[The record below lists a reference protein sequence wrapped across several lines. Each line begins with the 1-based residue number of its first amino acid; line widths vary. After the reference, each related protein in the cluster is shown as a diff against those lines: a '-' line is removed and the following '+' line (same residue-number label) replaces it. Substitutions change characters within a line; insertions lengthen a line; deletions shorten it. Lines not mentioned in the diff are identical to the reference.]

1 MKTIK
6 QSKIKQDK
14 LAYLF
19 ILPFVAVFVI
29 FKIVPILYGLFI
41 SFLDRNS
48 VKKAMSTAFVGF
60 KNFQKVFTSDT
71 FWKAFGNSLVF
82 AIIYIV
88 LRMVLGFF
96 IAILLNKRFK
106 GRTAVRTMFYMPYV
120 TNVIA
125 IGIVFQ
131 YLLDPFNG
139 PVNAIFKALGM
150 EGPLWLLS
158 PTFALPVTAVVAV
171 WIAVTFNVITILA
184 ALQDI
189 PQSLYEVADIEGA
202 NEWQKIRYITFPL
215 LIPTLFTLL
224 TLVIIASFKSYN
236 IIMALT
242 EGGPG
247 GASRTL
253 SFKIYEDS
261 FLYNY
266 YSVGA
271 AESVF
276 FATFI
281 IIINRVFNRIRSSW
295 ESRN

>member
-48 VKKAMSTAFVGF
+48 VKKAASTVFVGF
-60 KNFQKVFTSDT
+60 RNFQKVFTSNT
-71 FWKAFGNSLVF
+71 FWKSFGNSLVF
-82 AIIYIV
+82 AVIYIV

-96 IAILLNKRFK
+96 IAILLNKRFR
-106 GRTAVRTMFYMPYV
+106 GRTAVRTMIYMPYV

-139 PVNAIFKALGM
+139 PVNAIFKALGIQ
-150 EGPLWLLS
+150 GPMWLLS
-158 PTFALPVTAVVAV
+158 PSWALPVTAIVAV

-266 YSVGA
+266 YSIGA

-281 IIINRVFNRIRSSW
+281 IIINRIFNRIRSSW
-295 ESRN
+295 ERKN

>member
-1 MKTIK
+1 MKTKTTKKGK
-6 QSKIKQDK
+6 QEN

-19 ILPFVAVFVI
+19 VLPFVAIFAI

-41 SFLDRNS
+41 SVLDRNS
-48 VKKAMSTAFVGF
+48 IKKASSMVFVGF
-60 KNFQKVFTSDT
+60 QNFQKVFTSET
-71 FWKAFGNSLVF
+71 FWTSFFNSLTF

-88 LRMVLGFF
+88 LRMGLGFV
-96 IAILLNKRFK
+96 IAVLLNKKFR
-106 GRTAVRTMFYMPYV
+106 GRTAVRTMFYMPFV

-131 YLLDPFNG
+131 YLLDPYNG
-139 PVNAIFKALGM
+139 PVNALFRLFGLQ
-150 EGPLWLLS
+150 GPMWLLS
-158 PTFALPVTAVVAV
+158 PELALPATAIVAV
-171 WIAVTFNVITILA
+171 WIAVAFNVITILA

-202 NEWQKIRYITFPL
+202 SELQKVRYITFPL

-261 FLYNY
+261 FKYGF
-266 YSVGA
+266 YSIGA
-271 AESVF
+271 AESVI

-281 IIINRVFNRIRSSW
+281 IFINSIFNRIRSSW
-295 ESRN
+295 ERKN

>member
-96 IAILLNKRFK
+96 IAILLNKRFR

-158 PTFALPVTAVVAV
+158 PTFALPVTAVLAV

>member
-96 IAILLNKRFK
+96 IAILLNKRFR

-281 IIINRVFNRIRSSW
+281 VIINRVFNRIRSSW

>member
-6 QSKIKQDK
+6 DQKRKYEN

-19 ILPFVAVFVI
+19 ILPFVAIFVT

-41 SFLDRNS
+41 SVLDRNTI
-48 VKKAMSTAFVGF
+48 KKAMTTTFVGF
-60 KNFQKVFTSDT
+60 RNFQKVFASET
-71 FWKAFGNSLVF
+71 FWKSFKNSLIF
-82 AIIYIV
+82 ASVYIV

-96 IAILLNKRFK
+96 IAILLNRKFR
-106 GRTAVRTMFYMPYV
+106 GRTVVRTMFYMPYV

-131 YLLDPFNG
+131 YLLNPFTG
-139 PVNAIFKALGM
+139 PVNSIFRAFGAQ
-150 EGPLWLLS
+150 GPKWLLS
-158 PTFALPVTAVVAV
+158 ADLALPVTAVVAV

-184 ALQDI
+184 AMQDI
-189 PQSLYEVADIEGA
+189 PDSLYEVADIEGA

-266 YSVGA
+266 YSIGA

-281 IIINRVFNRIRSSW
+281 IIINRIFNRIRSSW
-295 ESRN
+295 ERGN

>member
-1 MKTIK
+1 MKTIR
-6 QSKIKQDK
+6 QSKTGQDNI
-14 LAYLF
+14 AYLF
-19 ILPFVAVFVI
+19 ILPFVAIFVI

-41 SFLDRNS
+41 SFLDRNTIR
-48 VKKAMSTAFVGF
+48 KALSMNFIGF
-60 KNFQKVFTSDT
+60 RNFQKVFQQEA
-71 FWKAFGNSLVF
+71 FWKAFANSLVF
-82 AIIYIV
+82 ALIYIV

-96 IAILLNKRFK
+96 IAILLNKRFR

-131 YLLDPFNG
+131 YLLDPYNG
-139 PVNAIFKALGM
+139 PVNAIFRLLGVQ
-150 EGPLWLLS
+150 GPMWLLS
-158 PTFALPVTAVVAV
+158 NRMALPATAVVAV
-171 WIAVTFNVITILA
+171 WIAVTFNVITLLA
-184 ALQDI
+184 AMQDI
-189 PQSLYEVADIEGA
+189 PKSLYEVAEIEGA
-202 NEWQKIRYITFPL
+202 SALQQIRYVTFPL

-261 FLYNY
+261 FLYGF
-266 YSVGA
+266 YSIGA

-281 IIINRVFNRIRSSW
+281 IVINRFFNKVRSSW
-295 ESRN
+295 ERNN

>member
-6 QSKIKQDK
+6 QSKIKKDK

>member
-1 MKTIK
+1 MKTLRRP
-6 QSKIKQDK
+6 KIRQDN

-19 ILPFVAVFVI
+19 ILPFVAIFVI

-41 SFLDRNS
+41 SFLDRNTI
-48 VKKAMSTAFVGF
+48 KKAMSTVFVGF
-60 KNFQKVFTSDT
+60 RNFQKVFTSEA
-71 FWKAFGNSLVF
+71 FWKSFGNSLLF
-82 AIIYIV
+82 ASIYIV

-96 IAILLNKRFK
+96 LAVLLNRRFK
-106 GRTAVRTMFYMPYV
+106 GRTAVRTMIYMPYV

-139 PVNAIFKALGM
+139 PVNAIFRALDIQ
-150 EGPLWLLS
+150 GPKWLLS
-158 PTFALPVTAVVAV
+158 PNLALPVTAVVAV
-171 WIAVTFNVITILA
+171 WIAVTFNVITLLA
-184 ALQDI
+184 AMQDI
-189 PQSLYEVADIEGA
+189 PEDLYEVADIEGA
-202 NEWQKIRYITFPL
+202 SAWQKIRYITFPL

-261 FLYNY
+261 FLYGF
-266 YSVGA
+266 YSIGA

-281 IIINRVFNRIRSSW
+281 IIINRIFNRIRSSW
-295 ESRN
+295 ERRN

>member
-1 MKTIK
+1 MKTIR
-6 QSKIKQDK
+6 QSKIRQDNI
-14 LAYLF
+14 AYLF
-19 ILPFVAVFVI
+19 ILPFVAIFVI

-41 SFLDRNS
+41 SFLDRNTIR
-48 VKKAMSTAFVGF
+48 KAMSMNFIGLR
-60 KNFQKVFTSDT
+60 NFQKVFQTEA
-71 FWKAFGNSLVF
+71 FWKAFFNSLVF
-82 AIIYIV
+82 ALIYIV

-96 IAILLNKRFK
+96 IAIMLNKRFR

-131 YLLDPFNG
+131 YLLDPYNG
-139 PVNAIFKALGM
+139 PVNAIFRAFGVQ
-150 EGPLWLLS
+150 GPMWLLS
-158 PTFALPVTAVVAV
+158 TTGALPATAVVAV
-171 WIAVTFNVITILA
+171 WIAVTFNVITLLA
-184 ALQDI
+184 AMQDI

-202 NEWQKIRYITFPL
+202 SAWQKIKYVTFPL

-261 FLYNY
+261 FLYGF
-266 YSVGA
+266 YSIGA

-281 IIINRVFNRIRSSW
+281 IIINRFFNRVRSSW
-295 ESRN
+295 ERNN

>member
-1 MKTIK
+1 MKTIR
-6 QSKIKQDK
+6 QSKTRQDN

-19 ILPFVAVFVI
+19 ILPFVAIFVI

-41 SFLDRNS
+41 SFLDRNTIR
-48 VKKAMSTAFVGF
+48 KALSMNFIGF
-60 KNFQKVFTSDT
+60 RNFQKVFQSEA

-82 AIIYIV
+82 ALVYIV

-96 IAILLNKRFK
+96 IAIMLNRRFR
-106 GRTAVRTMFYMPYV
+106 GRTAVRTMVYMPYV

-131 YLLDPFNG
+131 YLLDPYNG
-139 PVNAIFKALGM
+139 PVNAIFRAFGVQ
-150 EGPLWLLS
+150 GPMWLLS
-158 PTFALPVTAVVAV
+158 TKAALPVTAVVAV
-171 WIAVTFNVITILA
+171 WIAVTFNVITLLA
-184 ALQDI
+184 AMQDI

-202 NEWQKIRYITFPL
+202 NSWQRIRYITFPL

-261 FLYNY
+261 FLYGF

-281 IIINRVFNRIRSSW
+281 IIINKFFNRIRSSW
-295 ESRN
+295 ERKN

>member
-1 MKTIK
+1 MKTK
-6 QSKIKQDK
+6 NTKKNKQDR

-19 ILPFVAVFVI
+19 VLPFVAI
-29 FKIVPILYGLFI
+29 FAIYKIVPILYGLFI
-41 SFLDRNS
+41 SVLDRNS
-48 VKKAMSTAFVGF
+48 IKKASSMVFVGF
-60 KNFQKVFTSDT
+60 QNFQKVLTSET
-71 FWKAFGNSLVF
+71 FWTSFFNSLSF
-82 AIIYIV
+82 ALIYIV
-88 LRMVLGFF
+88 LRMGLGFV
-96 IAILLNKRFK
+96 IAILLNKKFK
-106 GRTAVRTMFYMPYV
+106 GRTVARTMFYMPFV

-131 YLLDPFNG
+131 YLLDPYNG
-139 PVNAIFKALGM
+139 PVNAIFRLLGIQ
-150 EGPLWLLS
+150 GPMWLLS
-158 PTFALPVTAVVAV
+158 PELALPATAIVAV
-171 WIAVTFNVITILA
+171 WIAVAFNVITILA

-202 NEWQKIRYITFPL
+202 SELQKVRYITFPL

-261 FLYNY
+261 FKYGF

-271 AESVF
+271 AESVI

-281 IIINRVFNRIRSSW
+281 IFINSIFNRVRSSW
-295 ESRN
+295 ERKN

>member
-1 MKTIK
+1 MKTIR
-6 QSKIKQDK
+6 QSKTRQDN

-19 ILPFVAVFVI
+19 ILPFVAIFVV

-41 SFLDRNS
+41 SFLDRNTIR
-48 VKKAMSTAFVGF
+48 KAMSMNFIGF
-60 KNFQKVFTSDT
+60 RNFQKVLSSEA
-71 FWKAFGNSLVF
+71 FWKSFGNSLVF
-82 AIIYIV
+82 ALVYIV
-88 LRMVLGFF
+88 LRMALGFF
-96 IAILLNKRFK
+96 IAILLNRRFR

-131 YLLDPFNG
+131 YLLDPYNG
-139 PVNAIFKALGM
+139 PVNALFRAFGVQ
-150 EGPLWLLS
+150 GPMWLLS
-158 PTFALPVTAVVAV
+158 TKTALPVTAVVAV
-171 WIAVTFNVITILA
+171 WIAVTFNVITLLA
-184 ALQDI
+184 AMQDI
-189 PQSLYEVADIEGA
+189 PIDLYEVADIEGA
-202 NEWQKIRYITFPL
+202 SSWQKIRFITFPL

-261 FLYNY
+261 FLYGF
-266 YSVGA
+266 YSIGA

-281 IIINRVFNRIRSSW
+281 IIINRIFNRIRSSW
-295 ESRN
+295 ERNN

>member
-1 MKTIK
+1 MKTLK
-6 QSKIKQDK
+6 TSKLRQDN

-19 ILPFVAVFVI
+19 ILPFVAVFVV

-41 SFLDRNS
+41 SVLDRNTI
-48 VKKAMSTAFVGF
+48 KKAMTTNFIGF
-60 KNFQKVFTSDT
+60 RNFQKVFTSDT
-71 FWKAFGNSLVF
+71 FWKAFSNSLGF
-82 AIIYIV
+82 ASIYIV
-88 LRMVLGFF
+88 VRMVLGFF
-96 IAILLNKRFK
+96 LAILLNRKFK
-106 GRTAVRTMFYMPYV
+106 GRTAARTMFYTPYV

-125 IGIVFQ
+125 IGIVFK
-131 YLLDPFNG
+131 YLFNPYNG
-139 PVNAIFKALGM
+139 PVNGIFRLFGFQ
-150 EGPLWLLS
+150 GPLWFLS
-158 PTFALPVTAVVAV
+158 PKLALPATAVVAV

-184 ALQDI
+184 AMQDI
-189 PQSLYEVADIEGA
+189 PESLYEVADIEGA
-202 NEWQKIRYITFPL
+202 NGWQKIRYITFPL

-253 SFKIYEDS
+253 SYKIYEDS
-261 FLYNY
+261 FIYGF

-281 IIINRVFNRIRSSW
+281 VIINRIFNRIRSSW
-295 ESRN
+295 ERKN

>member
-1 MKTIK
+1 MKTEK
-6 QSKIKQDK
+6 RMKTRQDHV
-14 LAYLF
+14 AYLF
-19 ILPFVAVFVI
+19 IFPFVAIFVI

-41 SFLDRNS
+41 SVLDRNTI
-48 VKKAMSTAFVGF
+48 KKAMTTVFVGF
-60 KNFQKVFTSDT
+60 KNFQKVFSSET
-71 FWKAFGNSLVF
+71 FWSSFKNSLVF
-82 AIIYIV
+82 ASIYIV

-96 IAILLNKRFK
+96 IAVLLSKRFR

-131 YLLDPFNG
+131 YLLNPFNG
-139 PVNAIFKALGM
+139 PVNAIFRFFGI
-150 EGPLWLLS
+150 EGPKWLLS
-158 PTFALPVTAVVAV
+158 TSLALPVTAVVAV

-184 ALQDI
+184 AMQDI

-202 NEWQKIRYITFPL
+202 NGWQKIRFITFPL

-261 FLYNY
+261 FRYGY
-266 YSVGA
+266 YSIGA

-281 IIINRVFNRIRSSW
+281 IIINRIFNRIRSSW
-295 ESRN
+295 ERGN

>member
-1 MKTIK
+1 MKTLRRP
-6 QSKIKQDK
+6 KIRQDN

-19 ILPFVAVFVI
+19 ILPFVAIFVI

-41 SFLDRNS
+41 SFLDRNTI
-48 VKKAMSTAFVGF
+48 KKAMSTVFVGF
-60 KNFQKVFTSDT
+60 RNFQKVFTSEA
-71 FWKAFGNSLVF
+71 FWKSFGNSLLF
-82 AIIYIV
+82 ASIYIV

-96 IAILLNKRFK
+96 LAVLLNRRFK
-106 GRTAVRTMFYMPYV
+106 GRTAVRTMIYMPYV

-139 PVNAIFKALGM
+139 PVNAIFRALNIQ
-150 EGPLWLLS
+150 GPKWLLS
-158 PTFALPVTAVVAV
+158 PNLALPVTAVVAV
-171 WIAVTFNVITILA
+171 WIAVTFNVITLLA
-184 ALQDI
+184 AMQDI
-189 PQSLYEVADIEGA
+189 PEDLYEVADIEGA
-202 NEWQKIRYITFPL
+202 SAWQKIRYITFPL

-261 FLYNY
+261 FRYGY
-266 YSVGA
+266 YSIGA

-281 IIINRVFNRIRSSW
+281 IIINRIFNRVRSSW
-295 ESRN
+295 ERKN

>member
-96 IAILLNKRFK
+96 IAILLNKRFR

-139 PVNAIFKALGM
+139 PVNAFFKALGM

>member
-6 QSKIKQDK
+6 DQKRKYEN

-19 ILPFVAVFVI
+19 ILPFVAIFVT

-41 SFLDRNS
+41 SVLDRNTIR
-48 VKKAMSTAFVGF
+48 KAMTTTFVGF
-60 KNFQKVFTSDT
+60 RNFQKVFTSET
-71 FWKAFGNSLVF
+71 FWKSFKNSLVF
-82 AIIYIV
+82 ASVYIV

-96 IAILLNKRFK
+96 IAILLNKRFR
-106 GRTAVRTMFYMPYV
+106 GRTVVRTMFYLPYV

-131 YLLDPFNG
+131 YLLNPFTG
-139 PVNAIFKALGM
+139 PVNSIFRAFGLQ
-150 EGPLWLLS
+150 GPKWLLS
-158 PTFALPVTAVVAV
+158 ADLALPVTAVVAV

-184 ALQDI
+184 AMQDI
-189 PQSLYEVADIEGA
+189 PDSLYEVADIEGA
-202 NEWQKIRYITFPL
+202 SEWQKIRYITFPL

-266 YSVGA
+266 YSIGA

-281 IIINRVFNRIRSSW
+281 IIINRIFNRIRSSW
-295 ESRN
+295 ERRN

>member
-6 QSKIKQDK
+6 QSKIGQDK

-19 ILPFVAVFVI
+19 ILPFVAVFAI
-29 FKIVPILYGLFI
+29 FKIIPILYGLFI
-41 SFLDRNS
+41 SFLDRNT
-48 VKKAMSTAFVGF
+48 VKKAMTTVFIGF
-60 KNFQKVFTSDT
+60 KNFQKVFASEA
-71 FWKAFGNSLVF
+71 FWKAFANSLLF
-82 AIIYIV
+82 AVIYIV

-96 IAILLNKRFK
+96 IAILLNRKFK
-106 GRTAVRTMFYMPYV
+106 GRTAARTMFYMPYV

-139 PVNAIFKALGM
+139 PVNAIFKVFGI
-150 EGPLWLLS
+150 EGPKWLLS
-158 PTFALPVTAVVAV
+158 PTLALPITAVVAV

-184 ALQDI
+184 AMQDI
-189 PQSLYEVADIEGA
+189 PDSLYEVADIEGA
-202 NEWQKIRYITFPL
+202 SWWQKIRYVTFPL

-261 FLYNY
+261 FVYGF

-281 IIINRVFNRIRSSW
+281 SLKRS
-295 ESRN
+295 RK

>member
-1 MKTIK
+1 MKTR
-6 QSKIKQDK
+6 QDHI
-14 LAYLF
+14 AYLF
-19 ILPFVAVFVI
+19 ILPFVAIFVI

-41 SFLDRNS
+41 SVLDRNTI
-48 VKKAMSTAFVGF
+48 KKAMTTVFVGF
-60 KNFQKVFTSDT
+60 KNFQKVFSSET
-71 FWKAFGNSLVF
+71 FWSSFKNSLVF
-82 AIIYIV
+82 ASIYIV

-96 IAILLNKRFK
+96 IAVLLSKRFR

-131 YLLDPFNG
+131 YLLNPFNG
-139 PVNAIFKALGM
+139 PVNAIFRFFGI
-150 EGPLWLLS
+150 EGPKWLLS
-158 PTFALPVTAVVAV
+158 TSLALPVTAVVAV

-184 ALQDI
+184 AMQDI

-202 NEWQKIRYITFPL
+202 NGWQKIRFITFPL

-253 SFKIYEDS
+253 SYKIYEDS
-261 FLYNY
+261 FIYGF

-281 IIINRVFNRIRSSW
+281 VIINRIFNRIRSSW
-295 ESRN
+295 ERKN

>member
-1 MKTIK
+1 MKTR
-6 QSKIKQDK
+6 QDHV
-14 LAYLF
+14 AYLF
-19 ILPFVAVFVI
+19 ILPFVAIFVI

-41 SFLDRNS
+41 SVLDRNTI
-48 VKKAMSTAFVGF
+48 KKAMTTVFVGF
-60 KNFQKVFTSDT
+60 KNFQKVFSSET
-71 FWKAFGNSLVF
+71 FWSSFKNSLVF
-82 AIIYIV
+82 ASIYIV

-96 IAILLNKRFK
+96 IAVLLSKRFR

-131 YLLDPFNG
+131 YLLNPFNG
-139 PVNAIFKALGM
+139 PVNAIFRFFGI
-150 EGPLWLLS
+150 EGPKWLLS
-158 PTFALPVTAVVAV
+158 TSLALPVTAVVAV

-184 ALQDI
+184 AMQDI

-202 NEWQKIRYITFPL
+202 NGWQKIRFITFPL

-261 FLYNY
+261 FRYGY
-266 YSVGA
+266 YSIGA

-281 IIINRVFNRIRSSW
+281 IIINRIFNRVRSSW
-295 ESRN
+295 ERKN

>member
-1 MKTIK
+1 MKSIR
-6 QSKIKQDK
+6 QSKTRQDN

-19 ILPFVAVFVI
+19 ILPFVAIFVI

-41 SFLDRNS
+41 SFLDRNTIR
-48 VKKAMSTAFVGF
+48 KALSMNFIGF
-60 KNFQKVFTSDT
+60 RNFQKVFQSEA
-71 FWKAFGNSLVF
+71 FWKAFGNSMVF
-82 AIIYIV
+82 ALVYIV

-96 IAILLNKRFK
+96 LAIMLNRRFR
-106 GRTAVRTMFYMPYV
+106 GRTAIRTMVYMPYV

-131 YLLDPFNG
+131 YLLDPYNG
-139 PVNAIFKALGM
+139 PVNAIFRAFGVQ
-150 EGPLWLLS
+150 GPMWLLS
-158 PTFALPVTAVVAV
+158 TRTALPVTAVVAV
-171 WIAVTFNVITILA
+171 WIAVTFNVITLLA
-184 ALQDI
+184 AMQDI
-189 PQSLYEVADIEGA
+189 PQSLYEVADMEGA
-202 NEWQKIRYITFPL
+202 NSWQKIRYITFPL

-261 FLYNY
+261 FLYGF
-266 YSVGA
+266 YSIGA

-281 IIINRVFNRIRSSW
+281 IIINRFFNRMRSSW
-295 ESRN
+295 ERKN

>member
-1 MKTIK
+1 MKTLRRP
-6 QSKIKQDK
+6 KIRQDN

-19 ILPFVAVFVI
+19 ILPFVAIFVI

-41 SFLDRNS
+41 SFLDRNTI
-48 VKKAMSTAFVGF
+48 KKAMSTVFVGF
-60 KNFQKVFTSDT
+60 RNFQKVFTSEA
-71 FWKAFGNSLVF
+71 FWKSFGNSLLF
-82 AIIYIV
+82 ASIYIV

-96 IAILLNKRFK
+96 LAVLLNRRFK
-106 GRTAVRTMFYMPYV
+106 GRTAVRTMIYMPYV

-139 PVNAIFKALGM
+139 PVNAIFRALDIQ
-150 EGPLWLLS
+150 GPKWLLS
-158 PTFALPVTAVVAV
+158 PNLALPVTAVVAV
-171 WIAVTFNVITILA
+171 WIAVTFNVITLLA
-184 ALQDI
+184 AMQDI
-189 PQSLYEVADIEGA
+189 PEDLYEVADIEGA
-202 NEWQKIRYITFPL
+202 SAWQKIRYITFPL

-224 TLVIIASFKSYN
+224 MLVIIASFKSYN

-261 FLYNY
+261 FLYGF
-266 YSVGA
+266 YSIGA

-281 IIINRVFNRIRSSW
+281 IIINRIFNRIRSSW
-295 ESRN
+295 ERRN

>member
-171 WIAVTFNVITILA
+171 WIAATFNVITILA

>member
-41 SFLDRNS
+41 SFIERNS

-96 IAILLNKRFK
+96 IAILLNKRFR

>member
-1 MKTIK
+1 MKTLRRP
-6 QSKIKQDK
+6 KIRQDN

-19 ILPFVAVFVI
+19 ILPFVAIFVI

-41 SFLDRNS
+41 SFLDRNTI
-48 VKKAMSTAFVGF
+48 KKAMSTVFVGF
-60 KNFQKVFTSDT
+60 RNFQKVFTSEA
-71 FWKAFGNSLVF
+71 FWKSFGNSLLF
-82 AIIYIV
+82 ASIYIV

-96 IAILLNKRFK
+96 LEVLLNRRFK
-106 GRTAVRTMFYMPYV
+106 GRTAVRTMIYMPYV

-139 PVNAIFKALGM
+139 PVNAIFRALDIQ
-150 EGPLWLLS
+150 GPKWLLS
-158 PTFALPVTAVVAV
+158 PNLALPVTAVVAV
-171 WIAVTFNVITILA
+171 WIAVTFNVITLLA
-184 ALQDI
+184 AMQDI
-189 PQSLYEVADIEGA
+189 PEDLYEVADIEGA
-202 NEWQKIRYITFPL
+202 SAWQKIRYITFPL

-261 FLYNY
+261 FLYGF
-266 YSVGA
+266 YSIGA

-281 IIINRVFNRIRSSW
+281 IIINRIFNRIRSSW
-295 ESRN
+295 ERRN

>member
-60 KNFQKVFTSDT
+60 KNFQKVFTSET
-71 FWKAFGNSLVF
+71 FWKSFMNSLIF
-82 AIIYIV
+82 ASVYIV

-96 IAILLNKRFK
+96 IAILLNKRFR
-106 GRTAVRTMFYMPYV
+106 GRTVVRTMFYMPYV

-139 PVNAIFKALGM
+139 PVNGIFRFLGI
-150 EGPLWLLS
+150 EGPKWLLS
-158 PTFALPVTAVVAV
+158 PQMALPVTAVVAV

-202 NEWQKIRYITFPL
+202 SEWQKIRYITFPL

-261 FLYNY
+261 FRYSY
-266 YSVGA
+266 YSIGA

-281 IIINRVFNRIRSSW
+281 IIVNRIFNRVRSSW

>member
-1 MKTIK
+1 MKTK
-6 QSKIKQDK
+6 NTKKNKQDR

-19 ILPFVAVFVI
+19 VLPFVAI
-29 FKIVPILYGLFI
+29 FAIYKIVPILYGLFI
-41 SFLDRNS
+41 SVLDRNS
-48 VKKAMSTAFVGF
+48 IKKASSMVFVGF
-60 KNFQKVFTSDT
+60 QNFQKVLTSET
-71 FWKAFGNSLVF
+71 FWTSFFNSLSF
-82 AIIYIV
+82 ALIYIV
-88 LRMVLGFF
+88 LRMGLGFV
-96 IAILLNKRFK
+96 IAILLNKKFK
-106 GRTAVRTMFYMPYV
+106 GRTVARTMFYMPFV

-131 YLLDPFNG
+131 YLLDPYNG
-139 PVNAIFKALGM
+139 PVNSIFRLLGIQ
-150 EGPLWLLS
+150 GPMWLLS
-158 PTFALPVTAVVAV
+158 PELALPATAIVAV
-171 WIAVTFNVITILA
+171 WIAVAFNVITILA

-202 NEWQKIRYITFPL
+202 SELQKVRYITFPL

-261 FLYNY
+261 FKYGF

-271 AESVF
+271 AESVI

-281 IIINRVFNRIRSSW
+281 IFINSIFNRVRSSW
-295 ESRN
+295 ERKN

>member
-1 MKTIK
+1 MKTR
-6 QSKIKQDK
+6 QDHV
-14 LAYLF
+14 AYLF
-19 ILPFVAVFVI
+19 ILPFVAIFVI

-41 SFLDRNS
+41 SVLDRNTI
-48 VKKAMSTAFVGF
+48 KKAMTTVFVGF
-60 KNFQKVFTSDT
+60 KNFQKVFTSET
-71 FWKAFGNSLVF
+71 FWNSFKNSLIF
-82 AIIYIV
+82 ASIYIV

-96 IAILLNKRFK
+96 IAVLLSKRFR

-131 YLLDPFNG
+131 YLLNPFNG
-139 PVNAIFKALGM
+139 PVNAIFRFFGI
-150 EGPLWLLS
+150 EGPKWLLS
-158 PTFALPVTAVVAV
+158 TSLALPVTAVVAV

-184 ALQDI
+184 AMQDI

-202 NEWQKIRYITFPL
+202 NGWQKIRFITFPL

-261 FLYNY
+261 FRYGY
-266 YSVGA
+266 YSIGA

-281 IIINRVFNRIRSSW
+281 IIINRVFNRVRSSW
-295 ESRN
+295 ERKN

>member
-1 MKTIK
+1 MKTIR
-6 QSKIKQDK
+6 QSKTRQDN

-19 ILPFVAVFVI
+19 ILPFVAIFVI

-41 SFLDRNS
+41 SFLDRNTIR
-48 VKKAMSTAFVGF
+48 KALSMNFIGF
-60 KNFQKVFTSDT
+60 RNFQKVFQSEA

-82 AIIYIV
+82 ALVYIV

-96 IAILLNKRFK
+96 IAIMLNRRFR
-106 GRTAVRTMFYMPYV
+106 GRTAVRTMVYMPYV

-131 YLLDPFNG
+131 YLLDPYNG
-139 PVNAIFKALGM
+139 PVNAIFRAFGVQ
-150 EGPLWLLS
+150 GPMWLLS
-158 PTFALPVTAVVAV
+158 TKAALPVTAVVAV
-171 WIAVTFNVITILA
+171 WIAVTFNVITLLA
-184 ALQDI
+184 AMQDI

-202 NEWQKIRYITFPL
+202 NSWQRIRYITFPL

-261 FLYNY
+261 FLYGF

-276 FATFI
+276 FAAFI
-281 IIINRVFNRIRSSW
+281 IIINKFFNRIRSSW
-295 ESRN
+295 ERKN

>member
-1 MKTIK
+1 MKTIR
-6 QSKIKQDK
+6 QSKIRQDH

-19 ILPFVAVFVI
+19 ILPFVAIFVI

-41 SFLDRNS
+41 SLLDRNNIR
-48 VKKAMSTAFVGF
+48 KALSTTFVGF
-60 KNFQKVFTSDT
+60 RNFQKVFASDS
-71 FWKAFGNSLVF
+71 FWESFGHSLVF
-82 AIIYIV
+82 AVVYVV

-96 IAILLNKRFK
+96 IAILLNRRFK

-131 YLLDPFNG
+131 YLLDPYHG
-139 PVNAIFKALGM
+139 PINAIFRVFGIQ
-150 EGPLWLLS
+150 GPMWLIS
-158 PTFALPVTAVVAV
+158 TKMALPVTAVIAV
-171 WIAVTFNVITILA
+171 WVAVTFNVITLLA
-184 ALQDI
+184 AMQDI
-189 PQSLYEVADIEGA
+189 PQYLYEVADIEGA
-202 NEWQKIRYITFPL
+202 SSWQKIRYITFPL

-247 GASRTL
+247 GATKTL

-261 FLYNY
+261 FLYGF
-266 YSVGA
+266 YSIGA

-295 ESRN
+295 ERRN

>member
-1 MKTIK
+1 MKTIR
-6 QSKIKQDK
+6 QSKIRQDN

-19 ILPFVAVFVI
+19 ILPFVAIFVI

-41 SFLDRNS
+41 SFLDRNTIR
-48 VKKAMSTAFVGF
+48 KALSMNFIGF
-60 KNFQKVFTSDT
+60 RNFQKVFQSEA
-71 FWKAFGNSLVF
+71 FWKSFGNSLVF
-82 AIIYIV
+82 ALIYIV
-88 LRMVLGFF
+88 LRMALGFF
-96 IAILLNKRFK
+96 IAIMLNRRFR
-106 GRTAVRTMFYMPYV
+106 GRTAVRTMVYMPYV

-131 YLLDPFNG
+131 YLLDPYNG
-139 PVNAIFKALGM
+139 PVNAIFRAFGVQ
-150 EGPLWLLS
+150 GPMWLLS
-158 PTFALPVTAVVAV
+158 TKTALPVTAVVAV
-171 WIAVTFNVITILA
+171 WIAVTFNVITLLA
-184 ALQDI
+184 AMQDI

-202 NEWQKIRYITFPL
+202 NAWQRIRYITFPL

-261 FLYNY
+261 FLYGF

-281 IIINRVFNRIRSSW
+281 IVINRIFNRIRSSW
-295 ESRN
+295 ERKN

>member
-96 IAILLNKRFK
+96 IAILLNKRFR
-106 GRTAVRTMFYMPYV
+106 GRTGVRTMFYMPYV

-281 IIINRVFNRIRSSW
+281 IIINRIFNRIRSSW

>member
-29 FKIVPILYGLFI
+29 FKIVPSLYGLFI

-96 IAILLNKRFK
+96 IAILLNKRFR

>member
-96 IAILLNKRFK
+96 IAILLNKRFR

-158 PTFALPVTAVVAV
+158 PTIALPVTAVVAV